1 MDDRN
6 RLPGPGEVAAA
17 ADRLAGI
24 ARATPVLTSRG
35 IDAASGASVF
45 LKAEPFQRTGS
56 FKFRGASNALE
67 LLPPAVRRRGVLTY
81 SSGNHAQALALA
93 ARERGIP
100 CTVVMPTDAPP
111 VKAAATASFG
121 AELVRYDRTNATRE
135 AVAQRI
141 LEERG
146 MTLIPPYNHPDIIA
160 GQGTAALELFREVG
174 PLDWLFVCL
183 GGGGLLSGSA
193 LAAQLVCPSCRVV
206 GAEPALAD
214 DGARSFRSGRI
225 ESVLNPPTIADGA
238 RTPQLGNL
246 TFAIIRA
253 HVHGIVTV
261 DEPSIAAWTLN
272 AWERLK
278 VVLEPTGALA
288 LAALMEGGLA
298 VAGTRVGVILSGGN
312 LDAGTVP
319 ELVRLA
325 AGKKRLAA
333 GRFGL

>member
-1 MDDRN
+1 MADAAPLV
-6 RLPGPGEVAAA
+6 LPADVAAA
-17 ADRLAGI
+17 AERLEGI
-24 ARATPVLTSRG
+24 VRKTPVVTSRG
-35 IDAASGASVF
+35 IDAACGATVF

-67 LLPPAVRRRGVLTY
+67 LLPHSARRRGVLTY

-93 ARERGIP
+93 AREREVP

-111 VKAAATASFG
+111 VKVAATAAFG
-121 AELVRYDRTNATRE
+121 AEVVRYDRAHVSRE
-135 AVAQRI
+135 AVARRL

-146 MTLIPPYNHPDIIA
+146 MTLIPPFDHPHIIA
-160 GQGTAALELFREVG
+160 GQGTAALELFGEVG

-183 GGGGLLSGSA
+183 GGGGLLAGSA
-193 LAAQLVCPSCRVV
+193 LAAQLVCPTCRVI

-225 ESVLNPPTIADGA
+225 ETVENPPTIADGA
-238 RTPQLGNL
+238 RTPSLGRIN
-246 TFAIIRA
+246 FPIIRA
-253 HVHGIVTV
+253 HVRDIVTV
-261 DEPSIAAWTLN
+261 DEASIAAWTLN

-278 VVLEPTGALA
+278 VVLEPTGALG
-288 LAALMEGGLA
+288 LAALMEGALDVRGA
-298 VAGTRVGVILSGGN
+298 RVGVILSGGN
-312 LDAGTVP
+312 VDAGAVP

-325 AGKKRLAA
+325 EGKKRLAA